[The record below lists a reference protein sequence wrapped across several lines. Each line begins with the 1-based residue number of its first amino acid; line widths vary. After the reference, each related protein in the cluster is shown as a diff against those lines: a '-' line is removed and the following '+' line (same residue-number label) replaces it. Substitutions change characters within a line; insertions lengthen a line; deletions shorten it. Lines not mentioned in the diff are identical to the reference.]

1 MLEIP
6 AELSARLRS
15 GAGQSH
21 IKALLECLFDKTTM
35 HMYATLLALF
45 FLFLFF
51 FVSLWLSSHLCPPG
65 QQRGS
70 GVTEVAPPQVKAEH
84 RLTLP
89 VDIDRYPFSRYAKSM
104 LKVSK
109 SGAHK
114 IHIHRLL
121 YTCLIPLNTW
131 ERVHFIHSSNDVN
144 ETHQEATLNLTTF
157 LVQCNGLM
165 V

>member
-15 GAGQSH
+15 GAGQFH

-35 HMYATLLALF
+35 CTCATLLA
-45 FLFLFF
+45 LFF
-51 FVSLWLSSHLCPPG
+51 FVSLWLFFHLCPPG

-104 LKVSK
+104 LKVSEV
-109 SGAHK
+109 GAHR
-114 IHIHRLL
+114 IHIHHLL
-121 YTCLIPLNTW
+121 YNIHTCLIPPNTW
-131 ERVHFIHSSNDVN
+131 LLSLMEEGAFHS
-144 ETHQEATLNLTTF
+144 
-157 LVQCNGLM
+157 LVKWCEWNTSLGKPR
-165 V
+165 